1 MKGEWKTINH
11 LIKKRGLLREKP
23 WGIKS
28 EKLSDGG
35 KIIIR
40 MPEKATSYHTT
51 NHLPKNYNPHN
62 SVYRI

>member
-1 MKGEWKTINH
+1 MEDYKSFNKGKGATQGKTV
-11 LIKKRGLLREKP
+11 
-23 WGIKS
+23 GIKS

-40 MPEKATSYHTT
+40 MPENATSYHTT